1 MTSHRITRF
10 ALAAVLAL
18 LCAVGVRAQDA
29 PLQGF
34 DDYVNK
40 ALKDWEVPGVAIAIV
55 KDDKIIFARG
65 YGVRELGKPD
75 PVNERTLF
83 AIGSSSKAFT
93 AAAMAMLVDD
103 AKVKW
108 DDLVTKHLAG
118 FELYDAYASQ
128 QMTLRDLLCHR
139 SGLERGDLLWYGSS
153 LDRNEII
160 RRVRF
165 LKPSWSFRSNFGY
178 QNIMYLS
185 AGQVVAAVSGQSWD
199 DFIKARIF
207 APLGMKE
214 SSTSI
219 TALKG
224 LNNVAAPHAKIEDK
238 VEVIPWRNI
247 DNIAPAGSI
256 NSSVMDM
263 AQWLRLQLGEGS
275 YEGKRLIS
283 SGAVKEMHKPH
294 TIINNDPPWNL
305 MAQDAHFIAYG
316 LGWFLHDYHGRK
328 IVEHGGNIDGM
339 SALVSMVPE
348 EKFGM
353 VILTNMNG
361 SSLREALEFRI
372 IDAFLNQP
380 QKDWS
385 AVILK
390 TMKALEAQGKEAEK
404 KQIEGRA
411 RDTKP
416 SLALE
421 KYAGTY
427 QNEMY
432 GDLKFTVEDGHLV
445 ARYGQT
451 FTGDLEHWHYDTF
464 QSKWRTRT
472 LGKGMVSF
480 TLNAQ
485 GQVAEVRVDALG
497 DFKRAPEKAEP
508 VAGLTL
514 SENELKKFAGKYA
527 ADGLPIEISIEIV
540 GGKLKAV
547 VPGQP
552 VYTLNAVTPTRFQIE
567 GAPAGFFVQFEMN
580 GSVVKSMKLEQ
591 GAAPPL
597 TLLPKRAA

>member
-1 MTSHRITRF
+1 MKSFRC
-10 ALAAVLAL
+10 LQVVCLLAL
-18 LCAVGVRAQDA
+18 LWSGAVAAFAQDA
-29 PLQGF
+29 PLPGF

-40 ALKDWEVPGVAIAIV
+40 ALKDWEVPGAAIAIV
-55 KDDKIIFARG
+55 KDDKIIFAKG
-65 YGVRELGKPD
+65 YGVRELGKPE
-75 PVNERTLF
+75 PVTERTLF

-93 AAAMAMLVDD
+93 AAAVAMLVDD
-103 AKVKW
+103 ARVKW
-108 DDLVTKHLAG
+108 DDPVTKYLAG

-153 LDRNEII
+153 LERDEII

-165 LKPSWSFRSNFGY
+165 LKPSWSFRSHFGY
-178 QNIMYLS
+178 QNIMYLT

-207 APLGMKE
+207 TPLGMKE

-219 TALKG
+219 SALKSQS
-224 LNNVAAPHAKIEDK
+224 NVAVPHARIDDK
-238 VEVIPWRNI
+238 VQAIPWRNI

-263 AQWLRLQLGEGS
+263 AQWVRLQLGEGS

-294 TIINNDPPWNL
+294 TIINNEPPMNL
-305 MAQDAHFIAYG
+305 MAQDAHFFAYG

-348 EKFGM
+348 EKFGL

-361 SSLREALEFRI
+361 SSLREALEYRI
-372 IDAFLNQP
+372 IDAFLRQP
-380 QKDWS
+380 PKDWS
-385 AVILK
+385 AQLLK
-390 TMKALEAQGKEAEK
+390 TMKAFEAQGKEAEK

-411 RDTKP
+411 KDTRP
-416 SLALE
+416 SLALD

-432 GDLKFTVEDGHLV
+432 GDLKLTVEDGHLV

-451 FTGDLEHWHYDTF
+451 FAGDLEHWHYDTF
-464 QSKWRTRT
+464 QAKWRNRM
-472 LGKGMVSF
+472 LGKGMLSF
-480 TLNAQ
+480 TLNPQ
-485 GQVAEVRVDALG
+485 GQVAEVKVDALG

-508 VAGLTL
+508 LAGLTL

-527 ADGLPIEISIEIV
+527 AEGLPVEVSIEIV

-567 GAPAGFFVQFEMN
+567 GAPAGFFVQFEMK
-580 GSVVKSMKLEQ
+580 GSAVKSLKLEQ

-597 TLLPKRAA
+597 TLLPK

>member
-1 MTSHRITRF
+1 MKSFRC
-10 ALAAVLAL
+10 LQVVCLLAL
-18 LCAVGVRAQDA
+18 LWSGAVAAFAQDA
-29 PLQGF
+29 PLPGF

-40 ALKDWEVPGVAIAIV
+40 ALKDWEVPGAAIAIV
-55 KDDKIIFARG
+55 KDDKIIFAKG

-75 PVNERTLF
+75 PVTERTLF

-108 DDLVTKHLAG
+108 DDPVTRYLAG

-153 LDRNEII
+153 LERDEII

-165 LKPSWSFRSNFGY
+165 LKPSWSFRSHFGY
-178 QNIMYLS
+178 QNIMYLT

-207 APLGMKE
+207 TPLGMKE

-219 TALKG
+219 SALKSQS
-224 LNNVAAPHAKIEDK
+224 NVAVPHARIDDK
-238 VEVIPWRNI
+238 VQAIPWRNI

-263 AQWLRLQLGEGS
+263 AQWVRLQLGEGS

-294 TIINNDPPWNL
+294 TIINNEPPMNL
-305 MAQDAHFIAYG
+305 MAQDAHFFAYG

-348 EKFGM
+348 EKFGL

-361 SSLREALEFRI
+361 SSLREALEYRI
-372 IDAFLNQP
+372 IDAFLRQP
-380 QKDWS
+380 PKDWS
-385 AVILK
+385 AQLLK
-390 TMKALEAQGKEAEK
+390 TMKAFEAQGKEAEK

-411 RDTKP
+411 KDTRP
-416 SLALE
+416 SLALD

-432 GDLKFTVEDGHLV
+432 GDLKLTVEDGHLV

-451 FTGDLEHWHYDTF
+451 FAGDLEHWHYDTF
-464 QSKWRTRT
+464 QAKWRNRM
-472 LGKGMVSF
+472 LGKGMLSF
-480 TLNAQ
+480 TLNPQ
-485 GQVAEVRVDALG
+485 GQVAEVKVDALG
-497 DFKRAPEKAEP
+497 DFKRAPDKAEP

-527 ADGLPIEISIEIV
+527 AEGLPVEVSIEIV
-540 GGKLKAV
+540 GSKLKAV

-567 GAPAGFFVQFEMN
+567 GAPAGFFVQFEMK
-580 GSVVKSMKLEQ
+580 GSAVKSLKLEQ

-597 TLLPKRAA
+597 TLLPK